1 MSMAKFVLKKEDL
14 KMSSVL
20 DWVLM
25 LLIFGVLTLIINTFS
40 YQNPVMESIPGM
52 LVLIGIT
59 FVGMLFAKV
68 IPLKIPAIIYI
79 SIIALILAL
88 PVFGPVSEFVYE
100 STNKISTL
108 GLCTVILAYSGVA
121 IGKSWAEFKKMGW
134 RGIVVTLCVILG
146 TFLGS
151 ALVAQLVLKMQGI
164 I

>member
-1 MSMAKFVLKKEDL
+1 MAKLAVKKEHL

-20 DWVLM
+20 DWLLM

-40 YQNPVMESIPGM
+40 YKNSIVESIPGM
-52 LVLIGIT
+52 LILIGIT
-59 FVGMLFAKV
+59 FIGMLLAKL

-79 SIIALILAL
+79 SIIALVISL
-88 PVFGPVSEFVYE
+88 PVFGPVSEFVYT

-151 ALVAQLVLKMQGI
+151 ALVAQLVLKMQNI